1 MKPQEIE
8 VDLGIIGK
16 ATLENVEH
24 EHRYV
29 EVHNY
34 KVLYCGYTT
43 GLRIFVVDGGFIPYI
58 LDDTLIIP
66 VCNIENYNEII
77 FKNTPQTVEI
87 VVQ

>member
-1 MKPQEIE
+1 MKPAKIE

-16 ATLENVEH
+16 AALENVEH

-29 EVHNY
+29 EVHNC

-43 GLRIFVVDGGFIPYI
+43 GLRIFVVDGGFTPYI
-58 LDDTLIIP
+58 WEDTLIIP

-77 FKNTPQTVEI
+77 FKNTPQIVEI